1 MLLFQDLGDCL
12 FILFL
17 FFFDLLL
24 VFVVIEVVAIKAVSE
39 EHGVDVFAH
48 RDRVTNTA
56 WSSSRIPRDVD
67 IEDLFFLFLLF
78 RLFLGVLAIFIFSF
92 FVLGFVWYDL
102 SYT

>member
-56 WSSSRIPRDVD
+56 WSSSRFPRDVD